1 MRISFQNAPRQN
13 ETSVFIYEDEWMAE
27 CRPVETNDHDE
38 FVIFPTLRHH
48 DVSFVCVSIYINI
61 TSFASFKKYQKFPV
75 KDDFDG
81 HQQKVQ
87 GSHYILEE

>member
-1 MRISFQNAPRQN
+1 MRRVYLFMKMNGWLN
-13 ETSVFIYEDEWMAE
+13 VG
-27 CRPVETNDHDE
+27 PVETNDHDE